1 MRSST
6 PARRPQCSLLA
17 VRSLLGLCLL
27 TVVFAE
33 ARAQGGPDPAASYG
47 TLMQRR
53 MELSHRAVAETM
65 RRRFE
70 EGKGGSEFPSDA
82 ARRAA
87 KAETVRAVSPAERKA
102 IAHTEKGLARFE
114 KGKVEEALK
123 EYEEAIRAYPQL
135 AAAHNNMGSAL
146 FALGRYEDAAASFKR
161 AIEHDPKYAQA
172 HLNLGLSLL
181 KIGRE
186 REANDSIIAAVQH
199 YFLAGDEHLIA
210 GRLKE
215 AEASYDALLR
225 IDPNYALAHLRLGMV
240 YNASRRYDEAAD
252 KLAPL
257 AAQQQQQPGSPL
269 VHENL
274 CEALHGQRKYAEAV
288 AACER
293 AIGLNPDAA
302 TAHYLAG
309 LAHVSLGQRE
319 KALARHASLIEL
331 KADDFA
337 RLLHEAIE
345 KKSPR

>member
-1 MRSST
+1 MKSST
-6 PARRPQCSLLA
+6 PTYITDAFLLIGRLLFAASLVL
-17 VRSLLGLCLL
+17 
-27 TVVFAE
+27 VVFAE
-33 ARAQGGPDPAASYG
+33 ARAQVGPDPAASYG

-53 MELSHRAVAETM
+53 MELSHRAVDETM

-82 ARRAA
+82 ARRVG
-87 KAETVRAVSPAERKA
+87 KAEAVRAVSPAERKA
-102 IAHTEKGLARFE
+102 IAHTEKGLSQFE
-114 KGKVEEALK
+114 KGKVGEAVK

-135 AAAHNNMGSAL
+135 AAAHNNLGSAL
-146 FALGRYEDAAASFKR
+146 FALGRYEEASAAFKR
-161 AIEHDPKYAQA
+161 AVEHDPKYAQA

-181 KIGRE
+181 KLGRE

-240 YNASRRYDEAAD
+240 YNASRRYDEAASR
-252 KLAPL
+252 LSPF
-257 AAQQQQQPGSPL
+257 AARMSDSPL

-274 CEALHGQRKYAEAV
+274 CEALHGQRKYADAV

-293 AIGLNPDAA
+293 AISLNPDAA
-302 TAHYLAG
+302 AAHYLAG

-319 KALARHASLIEL
+319 QALSRHAALLEL
-331 KADDFA
+331 KSEDYA
-337 RLLHEAIE
+337 RLLRDAIE
-345 KKSPR
+345 KK